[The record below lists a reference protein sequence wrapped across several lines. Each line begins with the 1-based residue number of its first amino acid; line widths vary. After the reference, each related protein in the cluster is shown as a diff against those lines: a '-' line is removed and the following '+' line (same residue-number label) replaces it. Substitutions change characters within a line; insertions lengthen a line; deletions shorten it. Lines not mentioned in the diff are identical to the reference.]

1 MARNSSPQG
10 IRKSC
15 SATCVRKICLANSG
29 SIPFAST
36 SSQSQNAMSRSPS
49 WVISSKWQS
58 RCTFGLVKHRPRL
71 TKRSDAFKSSLI
83 VKTSPK
89 RMGRFRVSPSSNSL
103 RYDLIMFLAEP
114 NDSVALREVMKNQW
128 WQRLWTFQEFVVARK
143 LVIVMGHLRIPW
155 GDFYRVVSQLSWP
168 DETGNHAKGQLLT
181 LDQYLPRD
189 HELLWVEVA
198 EAVMAR
204 TAYKESFPQARPLS
218 MSHFLIQTRNR
229 RAENSRDKLYGLY
242 YLFETFGYQLPKIDY
257 EKSVAE
263 IYRGISLCLVRR
275 SRSWWILTH
284 LFNRRDLSTLEL
296 PSWVPDFST
305 RTLWHQHYG
314 VRVRNAND
322 FVERI
327 EETEETM
334 VEDKEAK
341 VSEAK
346 KGETEAREA
355 ESREEPAINAFLL
368 EENLGSIKTNAIF
381 LWTVTGATSEMP
393 ANAALDLSL
402 EQSFDSVASDV
413 LDYAQEDFLFIL
425 AGWLKLFDSSDSS
438 QPLQGEGDMEV
449 ELPEQFASHNESQMM
464 KAVACA
470 FYRSFVSTFRA
481 AEKRMRERAASGPEK
496 DREATKAKVEEA
508 RHLQISAGEILPDL
522 INNIRRCISPDERH
536 PCRYCRTKVFHK
548 RGDAV
553 DHFFEW
559 SKENRIDPGGF
570 IVMLYSRAI
579 DHSLFQTNATGS
591 CGGHFGFCRNMP
603 RAGDDVVML
612 SGLPDPVILR
622 RRAGIRP
629 GEVDTYSVVGVTT
642 GMLGPSML
650 DLAGNE
656 VKGDYCFGK
665 CPEMADLKGREPR
678 SFYLV

>member
-1 MARNSSPQG
+1 
-10 IRKSC
+10 
-15 SATCVRKICLANSG
+15 
-29 SIPFAST
+29 
-36 SSQSQNAMSRSPS
+36 
-49 WVISSKWQS
+49 
-58 RCTFGLVKHRPRL
+58 
-71 TKRSDAFKSSLI
+71 
-83 VKTSPK
+83 
-89 RMGRFRVSPSSNSL
+89 
-103 RYDLIMFLAEP
+103 
-114 NDSVALREVMKNQW
+114 MKNQW

-143 LVIVMGHLRIPW
+143 LVIVMGDLHIPW
-155 GDFYRVVSQLSWP
+155 VDFYGVVSRLSWP
-168 DETGNHAKGQLLT
+168 NETGNHAKGQFLT

-189 HELLWVEVA
+189 YELLWVEVA

-218 MSHFLIQTRNR
+218 MSHFLILTRNR
-229 RAENSRDKLYGLY
+229 KAENPRDKLYGLY

-257 EKSVAE
+257 EESVAE
-263 IYRGISLCLVRR
+263 IYKGISLSLVRR
-275 SRSWWILTH
+275 SRSWWILMH

-305 RTLWHQHYG
+305 RAVWHQHYG

-322 FVERI
+322 LVERI
-327 EETEETM
+327 EEAEETK
-334 VEDKEAK
+334 DAK
-341 VSEAK
+341 VSDAK
-346 KGETEAREA
+346 EGEIEERQEG
-355 ESREEPAINAFLL
+355 SREKHGSTPEDSVNTFLL
-368 EENLGSIKTNAIF
+368 EDHLGSIKTNAIF
-381 LWTVTGATSEMP
+381 LWTVTSATSEMP

-413 LDYAQEDFLFIL
+413 LEHAQEDFLFIL
-425 AGWLKLFDSSDSS
+425 ASWLKLFDSSDTS
-438 QPLQGEGDMEV
+438 QPLGSVGDMAV
-449 ELPEQFASHNESQMM
+449 ELPTQFASHNESQMM

-481 AEKRMRERAASGPEK
+481 AEKKVRERVESEPDKVSE
-496 DREATKAKVEEA
+496 EAKAKVEEA
-508 RHLQISAGEILPDL
+508 RQFQISATVEILPDL
-522 INNIRRCISPDERH
+522 FNNIRRCISPDERH
-536 PCRYCRTKVFHK
+536 PCRHCMTKVFHQ

-559 SKENRIDPGGF
+559 TKENGIDPGGF

-591 CGGHFGFCRNMP
+591 CGGHFGFCRNLP

-612 SGLPDPVILR
+612 PGLPDPVILR
-622 RRAGIRP
+622 RRAGTGP

-642 GMLGPSML
+642 GMLGPPML

-656 VKGDYCFGK
+656 LRGDYCFGK
-665 CPEMADLKGREPR
+665 CPEMASLAGREQR